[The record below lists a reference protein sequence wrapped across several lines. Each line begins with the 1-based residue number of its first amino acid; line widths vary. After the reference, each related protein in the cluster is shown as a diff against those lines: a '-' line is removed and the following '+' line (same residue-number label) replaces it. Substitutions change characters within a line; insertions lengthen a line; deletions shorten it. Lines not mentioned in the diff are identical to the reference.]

1 MVQWWHFQ
9 LGLLNIFVI
18 SKRLWQIYEKTI
30 NKFKPY
36 AICFLVLYLFTR
48 IELFFNDGFLPYDWQ
63 MENQSIEPTW
73 WWSFSPP
80 AINKRY
86 IKKSE
91 NQIHLLSTLQYSISL
106 VCNQHIFPFNY
117 FALAY
122 HKWFLIFPIF
132 ICSWPARYGS
142 LISFCMY
149 FPIILF
155 INIFS
160 KYFISLQC

>member
-1 MVQWWHFQ
+1 MTTLLIVTLGNYSFLKHKWLSFLNKWGRCKLFKSLVQWWHFQ

-73 WWSFSPP
+73 WRSFSPP

-91 NQIHLLSTLQYSISL
+91 NQIHLFFDPSILNKSCL
-106 VCNQHIFPFNY
+106 
-117 FALAY
+117 
-122 HKWFLIFPIF
+122 
-132 ICSWPARYGS
+132 
-142 LISFCMY
+142 
-149 FPIILF
+149 
-155 INIFS
+155 
-160 KYFISLQC
+160 

>member
-9 LGLLNIFVI
+9 LSLLNIFLI
-18 SKRLWQIYEKTI
+18 SKTLWQIYEKTI

-36 AICFLVLYLFTR
+36 AICFLVLYLFTL
-48 IELFFNDGFLPYDWQ
+48 IEIFLMTVFFLTIDKWKLNQLNQPDGEAFLLRQQIKDILKSQ
-63 MENQSIEPTW
+63 KTRSIY
-73 WWSFSPP
+73 F
-80 AINKRY
+80 
-86 IKKSE
+86 
-91 NQIHLLSTLQYSISL
+91 STLQYSISL
-106 VCNQHIFPFNY
+106 VWNQHIFQFNY

-149 FPIILF
+149 FPKILF
-155 INIFS
+155 IYIFS